1 MAKKQKSIHTL
12 TLCAMFCAMA
22 FALTTLAHFVLP
34 PLFPA
39 AAWLKYDPKDVILA
53 VCALLLG
60 PAPAF
65 AVTVVSSALET
76 LSYSDTGWIGL
87 VMNIVAS
94 GAFILPGAL
103 LYYKRR
109 KLSMAV
115 TGLLSGVVLM
125 TGLMLLWNTF
135 LTPIYMGMPRAA
147 VVDMLVPVFLPF
159 NMIKGALNAAI
170 TLILYKPLTKALRSA
185 KLLPASDG
193 TESSKGTTLKML
205 LIALVIF
212 AVCAVVLL
220 ILNGKLGN
228 V

>member
-1 MAKKQKSIHTL
+1 MAKTQKNSARTL
-12 TLCAMFCAMA
+12 TVCAMFCAIA

-53 VCALLLG
+53 IGALLLG
-60 PAPAF
+60 PLPAL
-65 AVTVVSSALET
+65 AITVVTSVLET
-76 LSYSDTGWIGL
+76 LTYSDTGWIGL
-87 VMNIVAS
+87 VMNIAAS

-109 KLSMAV
+109 TLTMAV
-115 TGLLSGVVLM
+115 TGLLSGVLLM
-125 TGLMLLWNTF
+125 TGMMLLWNVF
-135 LTPIYMGMPRAA
+135 LTPIYMGMPREA

-185 KLLPASDG
+185 KLMPASEG
-193 TESSKGTTLKML
+193 NASGKGTTLRMT
-205 LIALVIF
+205 LIALAIL

-220 ILNGKLGN
+220 ILNGKL
-228 V
+228 

>member
-1 MAKKQKSIHTL
+1 MAKTQKNIRTL

-22 FALTTLAHFVLP
+22 FALTTLSHFVLP

-76 LSYSDTGWIGL
+76 LTYSDTGWIGL
-87 VMNIVAS
+87 MMNIVAS

-109 KLSMAV
+109 KISMAV
-115 TGLLSGVVLM
+115 TGLLAGVVLM
-125 TGLMLLWNTF
+125 TGMMLLWNVF

-170 TLILYKPLTKALRSA
+170 TLILYKPLSKALRSA
-185 KLLPASDG
+185 KLLPACEG
-193 TESSKGTTLKML
+193 TDSGKGTTLKMI
-205 LIALVIF
+205 LIAVVIL

-220 ILNGKLGN
+220 ILNGKI
-228 V
+228 